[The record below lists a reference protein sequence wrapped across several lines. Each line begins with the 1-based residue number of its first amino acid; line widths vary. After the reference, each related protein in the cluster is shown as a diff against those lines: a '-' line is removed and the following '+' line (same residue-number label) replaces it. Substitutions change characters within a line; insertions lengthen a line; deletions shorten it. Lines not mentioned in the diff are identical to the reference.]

1 MAVLISQ
8 NVSLAEETVCS
19 SAERAVFL
27 SEFGSL
33 NTFLPDCQKD
43 TFFVFVIFSCH
54 IFHRDTFVGLR
65 CFEQS
70 CLTFID

>member
-1 MAVLISQ
+1 M
-8 NVSLAEETVCS
+8 SLVEKTICS

-43 TFFVFVIFSCH
+43 TYFVFTIFFSYH
-54 IFHRDTFVGLR
+54 IFHRDIFVGVR
-65 CFEQS
+65 CFEQT
-70 CLTFID
+70 CLMFID